1 MTALAP
7 YLSAF
12 LREHLPRERG
22 ASQHTIASYA
32 QCYRLLLTFASE
44 RRKTPPSR
52 LSLENLDAPM
62 ICAFLDHLEAD
73 RANSAK
79 SRNARLAAIHS
90 LFRFLEYRVPSCLDQ
105 ARPIHA
111 IPMKRSVQPLVSHL
125 NKVEMQ
131 ALLAAPDPSTASG
144 LRDLA
149 MLHLAFAAGL
159 RVSELVGLR
168 LDQFDDAPMP
178 SLHVIGKGRR
188 ERILPLWQETA
199 GMLRRWIAVRTT
211 KGDPQL
217 FLNAAGR
224 RMTRSGFTYILRK
237 HAAIAAKAEPSIA
250 DKRVSP
256 HVLRHSCAMHTLQA
270 TGDVRKVSLWLG
282 HASVQTTEMYLRADP
297 TEKLEALT
305 AMGPPKLQPGRFT
318 VPDKLTEM
326 LRIMRSDTR
335 HKTLRCQH
343 PAPQTPHNHTL
354 SIKHI
359 MPSSA

>member
-1 MTALAP
+1 MTPLAP
-7 YLSAF
+7 CLSAF

-32 QCYRLLLTFASE
+32 HCYRLLLTFAAE
-44 RRKTPPSR
+44 RRKTRPSR
-52 LSLENLDAPM
+52 LGIEDLDATL
-62 ICAFLDHLEAD
+62 ICAFLDHLEAE

-90 LFRFLEYRVPSCLDQ
+90 LFRFLEYRVPSCLEQ
-105 ARPIHA
+105 ARRIHA

-125 NKVEMQ
+125 TKIEMQ
-131 ALLAAPDPSTASG
+131 ALLAAPDPRTAAG

-168 LDQFDDAPMP
+168 LGQFDDAAMP

-199 GMLRRWIAVRTT
+199 RTLRRWIAVRPVQ
-211 KGDPQL
+211 GDPQL

-224 RMTRSGFTYILRK
+224 RMTRSGFEYILRK
-237 HAAIAAKAEPSIA
+237 HAAVAAAVETSIA
-250 DKRVSP
+250 GKRVTP

-318 VPDKLTEM
+318 VPDKLMAM
-326 LRIMRSDTR
+326 LT
-335 HKTLRCQH
+335 K
-343 PAPQTPHNHTL
+343 A
-354 SIKHI
+354 
-359 MPSSA
+359 SSGRNYAE

>member
-1 MTALAP
+1 MTPLAP

-32 QCYRLLLTFASE
+32 HCYRLLLTFASE
-44 RRKTPPSR
+44 RRKTQPSR
-52 LSLENLDAPM
+52 LSLEDLDASL
-62 ICAFLDHLEAD
+62 ICAFLDHLEAE
-73 RANSAK
+73 RANSTK

-90 LFRFLEYRVPSCLDQ
+90 LFRFLEYRVPSCLEQ
-105 ARPIHA
+105 ARRIHA
-111 IPMKRSVQPLVSHL
+111 IPMKRSVQPLVAYL
-125 NKVEMQ
+125 TRAEMQ
-131 ALLAAPDPSTASG
+131 ALLATPDPRTAAG
-144 LRDLA
+144 MRDLA

-168 LDQFDDAPMP
+168 LEQFDDAAMP

-199 GMLRRWIAVRTT
+199 RTLRRWIAVRPVH
-211 KGDPQL
+211 GDPQL

-224 RMTRSGFTYILRK
+224 MMTRSGFEYILRK
-237 HAAIAAKAEPSIA
+237 HAAVAAAVETSIA
-250 DKRVSP
+250 GKRVTP
-256 HVLRHSCAMHTLQA
+256 HVLRHSCAMHTLHA

-305 AMGPPKLQPGRFT
+305 AMGPPTLQRGRFT
-318 VPDKLTEM
+318 VPDKLM
-326 LRIMRSDTR
+326 
-335 HKTLRCQH
+335 TLLTK
-343 PAPQTPHNHTL
+343 A
-354 SIKHI
+354 
-359 MPSSA
+359 SSGQNYAE

>member
-1 MTALAP
+1 MTPLAP

-22 ASQHTIASYA
+22 ASQNTIASYA
-32 QCYRLLLTFASE
+32 HCYRLLLTFAAA
-44 RRKTPPSR
+44 RRKTRPSKIT
-52 LSLENLDAPM
+52 LEDLGPEL
-62 ICAFLDHLEAD
+62 IVAFLDHLETE
-73 RANSAK
+73 RPNSAK

-90 LFRFLEYRVPSCLDQ
+90 LFRFIEYRVPACLEQ
-105 ARPIHA
+105 ARRIHA
-111 IPMKRSVQPLVSHL
+111 IPMKRSIQPLVAYL
-125 NKVEMQ
+125 TKTEMQ
-131 ALLAAPDPSTASG
+131 ALLAAPDPCAPAG

-168 LDQFDDAPMP
+168 LEQFDDAAMP

-188 ERILPLWQETA
+188 ERLLPLWQETA
-199 GMLRRWIAVRTT
+199 CTLRRLITARPTQ
-211 KGDPQL
+211 GDPQL

-224 RMTRSGFTYILRK
+224 KMTRSGFEYILRK
-237 HAAIAAKAEPSIA
+237 HAATAARAVPSIAAK
-250 DKRVSP
+250 RVTP

-305 AMGPPKLQPGRFT
+305 AMGPPTLQRGRFT
-318 VPDKLTEM
+318 VPDKLMAM
-326 LRIMRSDTR
+326 LAEAGNARNY
-335 HKTLRCQH
+335 
-343 PAPQTPHNHTL
+343 AE
-354 SIKHI
+354 
-359 MPSSA
+359 

>member
-32 QCYRLLLTFASE
+32 HCYRLLLTFAAE
-44 RRKTPPSR
+44 RQKTRPSR
-52 LSLENLDAPM
+52 LGIEDLDATL

-90 LFRFLEYRVPSCLDQ
+90 LFRFLEYRVPACLEQ
-105 ARPIHA
+105 ARRIHA
-111 IPMKRSVQPLVSHL
+111 IPMKRSAQPLVSYL
-125 NKVEMQ
+125 TRVEMQ
-131 ALLAAPDPSTASG
+131 ALLATPNPRTAAG

-168 LDQFDDAPMP
+168 LEQFDDAAMP

-199 GMLRRWIAVRTT
+199 RTLRRWIAVRPVQ
-211 KGDPQL
+211 GDPQL

-224 RMTRSGFTYILRK
+224 MMTRSGFEYILRK
-237 HAAIAAKAEPSIA
+237 HAAVAAAVETSIA
-250 DKRVSP
+250 GKRVTP

-305 AMGPPKLQPGRFT
+305 AMGPPTLQRGRFT
-318 VPDKLTEM
+318 VPDKLMTLLTE
-326 LRIMRSDTR
+326 
-335 HKTLRCQH
+335 
-343 PAPQTPHNHTL
+343 A
-354 SIKHI
+354 
-359 MPSSA
+359 SSGRNYAE

>member
-1 MTALAP
+1 MTPLAP

-32 QCYRLLLTFASE
+32 HCYRLLLTFAAE
-44 RRKTPPSR
+44 RRKTRPSR
-52 LSLENLDAPM
+52 LGIEDLDAVL
-62 ICAFLDHLEAD
+62 ICAFLEHLETE

-79 SRNARLAAIHS
+79 SRNTRLAAIHS
-90 LFRFLEYRVPSCLDQ
+90 LFRFLEYRVPACLDQ
-105 ARPIHA
+105 ARRIHA
-111 IPMKRSVQPLVSHL
+111 IPMKRSVQPLVGYL
-125 NKVEMQ
+125 TRVEMQ
-131 ALLAAPDPSTASG
+131 ALLAAPDPRTAAG

-159 RVSELVGLR
+159 RVSELVGLG
-168 LDQFDDAPMP
+168 LEQFDDAAMP

-199 GMLRRWIAVRTT
+199 CTMRRWIAVRPAQ
-211 KGDPQL
+211 GDPQL

-224 RMTRSGFTYILRK
+224 KMTRSGFEYILRK
-237 HAAIAAKAEPSIA
+237 HATAAAKVDPSIA
-250 DKRVSP
+250 GKRVTP

-282 HASVQTTEMYLRADP
+282 HACIQTTEMYLRADP

-305 AMGPPKLQPGRFT
+305 AMGPPTLQRGRFT
-318 VPDKLTEM
+318 VPDKLMAMLTEASNG
-326 LRIMRSDTR
+326 RNY
-335 HKTLRCQH
+335 
-343 PAPQTPHNHTL
+343 AE
-354 SIKHI
+354 
-359 MPSSA
+359 

>member
-7 YLSAF
+7 HLSAF

-32 QCYRLLLTFASE
+32 HCYRLLLTFAAE
-44 RRKTPPSR
+44 QRKTQPSR
-52 LSLENLDAPM
+52 LSLEDLDASL

-73 RANSAK
+73 RANSAR

-105 ARPIHA
+105 ARRIHA

-125 NKVEMQ
+125 TKVEMQ
-131 ALLAAPDPSTASG
+131 ALLAAPDPNTASG

-168 LDQFDDAPMP
+168 LDQFDDATMP

-199 GMLRRWIAVRTT
+199 GMLRRWIAVRPT
-211 KGDPQL
+211 GVLSQDDPQL

-224 RMTRSGFTYILRK
+224 RMTRSGFAYILRK
-237 HAAIAAKAEPSIA
+237 HAAVAAKTEPSIA
-250 DKRVSP
+250 GKRVSP
-256 HVLRHSCAMHTLQA
+256 HVLRHSCAMHTLHA

-305 AMGPPKLQPGRFT
+305 VLDPPKLQPGRFT
-318 VPDKLTEM
+318 VPDKLMAMLTET
-326 LRIMRSDTR
+326 SN
-335 HKTLRCQH
+335 
-343 PAPQTPHNHTL
+343 APNY
-354 SIKHI
+354 
-359 MPSSA
+359 AE

>member
-1 MTALAP
+1 MTPLAP
-7 YLSAF
+7 YMSAF

-32 QCYRLLLTFASE
+32 HCYRLLLTFAAE
-44 RRKTPPSR
+44 LRKTRPSR
-52 LSLENLDAPM
+52 LGIEDLDTTL
-62 ICAFLDHLEAD
+62 ICAFLDHLEAE

-90 LFRFLEYRVPSCLDQ
+90 LFRFLEYRVPSCLEQ
-105 ARPIHA
+105 ARRIHA
-111 IPMKRSVQPLVSHL
+111 IPMKRSVQPLVGYL
-125 NKVEMQ
+125 TRAEMQ
-131 ALLAAPDPSTASG
+131 ALLAAPDPRTAAG

-168 LDQFDDAPMP
+168 LEQFDDAAMP

-199 GMLRRWIAVRTT
+199 RTLRRWIAVRPVQ
-211 KGDPQL
+211 GDPQL

-224 RMTRSGFTYILRK
+224 MMTRSGFEYILRK
-237 HAAIAAKAEPSIA
+237 HVAVAAAVETSIA
-250 DKRVSP
+250 GKRVTP

-305 AMGPPKLQPGRFT
+305 AMGPPTLQRGRFT
-318 VPDKLTEM
+318 VPDKLMTLLTE
-326 LRIMRSDTR
+326 
-335 HKTLRCQH
+335 
-343 PAPQTPHNHTL
+343 A
-354 SIKHI
+354 
-359 MPSSA
+359 SSGRNYAE

>member
-1 MTALAP
+1 MTPLAP

-32 QCYRLLLTFASE
+32 HCYRLLLTFAAE
-44 RRKTPPSR
+44 RRKTRPSR
-52 LSLENLDAPM
+52 LGIEDLDATL

-90 LFRFLEYRVPSCLDQ
+90 LFRFLEYRVPACLEQ
-105 ARPIHA
+105 ARRIHA
-111 IPMKRSVQPLVSHL
+111 IPMKRSAQPLVGYL
-125 NKVEMQ
+125 TRVEMQ
-131 ALLAAPDPSTASG
+131 ALLATPNPRTAAG

-159 RVSELVGLR
+159 RVSELVGLK
-168 LDQFDDAPMP
+168 LEQFDDAAMP

-199 GMLRRWIAVRTT
+199 RTLRRWIAVRPVQ
-211 KGDPQL
+211 GDPQL

-224 RMTRSGFTYILRK
+224 MMTRSGFEYILRK
-237 HAAIAAKAEPSIA
+237 HAAVAAAVETSIA
-250 DKRVSP
+250 GKRVTP

-305 AMGPPKLQPGRFT
+305 AMGTPKLQRGRFT
-318 VPDKLTEM
+318 VPDKLMTLLTE
-326 LRIMRSDTR
+326 
-335 HKTLRCQH
+335 
-343 PAPQTPHNHTL
+343 A
-354 SIKHI
+354 
-359 MPSSA
+359 SSGRNYAE

>member
-1 MTALAP
+1 MTPLAP

-32 QCYRLLLTFASE
+32 HCYRLLLTFAAE
-44 RRKTPPSR
+44 RRKTRPSR
-52 LSLENLDAPM
+52 LGIADLDATL
-62 ICAFLDHLEAD
+62 ICAFLDHLEAE

-90 LFRFLEYRVPSCLDQ
+90 LFRFLEYRVPSCLEQ
-105 ARPIHA
+105 ARRIHA
-111 IPMKRSVQPLVSHL
+111 IPMKRSVQPLVGYL
-125 NKVEMQ
+125 TRAEMQ
-131 ALLAAPDPSTASG
+131 ALLAAPDPRTAAG

-168 LDQFDDAPMP
+168 LVQFDDAAMP

-199 GMLRRWIAVRTT
+199 RTLRRWIAVRPVQ
-211 KGDPQL
+211 GDPQL

-224 RMTRSGFTYILRK
+224 MMTRSGFEYVLRK
-237 HAAIAAKAEPSIA
+237 HAAVAAAVETSISA
-250 DKRVSP
+250 KRVTP

-305 AMGPPKLQPGRFT
+305 AMGPPTLQRGRFT
-318 VPDKLTEM
+318 VPDKLMTLLTE
-326 LRIMRSDTR
+326 
-335 HKTLRCQH
+335 
-343 PAPQTPHNHTL
+343 A
-354 SIKHI
+354 
-359 MPSSA
+359 SSGRNYAE

>member
-1 MTALAP
+1 MTPLAP

-32 QCYRLLLTFASE
+32 HCYRLLLTFAAE
-44 RRKTPPSR
+44 RRKTRPSR
-52 LSLENLDAPM
+52 LGIEDLDATL
-62 ICAFLDHLEAD
+62 ICAFLDHLEEE

-90 LFRFLEYRVPSCLDQ
+90 LFRFLEYRVPSCLEQ
-105 ARPIHA
+105 ARRVHA
-111 IPMKRSVQPLVSHL
+111 IPMKRSVQPLVGYL
-125 NKVEMQ
+125 TRAEMQ
-131 ALLAAPDPSTASG
+131 ALLAAPDPRTAAG

-168 LDQFDDAPMP
+168 LEQFDDAAMP

-199 GMLRRWIAVRTT
+199 RTLRRWIAVRPVQ
-211 KGDPQL
+211 GDPQL

-224 RMTRSGFTYILRK
+224 RMTRSGFEYILRK
-237 HAAIAAKAEPSIA
+237 HAAVAAAVETSIA
-250 DKRVSP
+250 GKRVTP

-305 AMGPPKLQPGRFT
+305 AMGPPNLKRGRFT
-318 VPDKLTEM
+318 VPDKLMAMLTE
-326 LRIMRSDTR
+326 
-335 HKTLRCQH
+335 
-343 PAPQTPHNHTL
+343 A
-354 SIKHI
+354 
-359 MPSSA
+359 SSGRNYAE